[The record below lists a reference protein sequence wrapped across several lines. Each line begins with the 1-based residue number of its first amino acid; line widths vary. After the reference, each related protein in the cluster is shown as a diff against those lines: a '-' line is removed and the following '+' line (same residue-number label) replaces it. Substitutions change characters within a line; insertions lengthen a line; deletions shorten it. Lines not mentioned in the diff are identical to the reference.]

1 MLGKM
6 GNQLIAVLYIMLM
19 VATVVV
25 VDVLFLRNHFG
36 ERLTMNIALVL
47 AFSIFY
53 FRLLKRP

>member
-1 MLGKM
+1 M